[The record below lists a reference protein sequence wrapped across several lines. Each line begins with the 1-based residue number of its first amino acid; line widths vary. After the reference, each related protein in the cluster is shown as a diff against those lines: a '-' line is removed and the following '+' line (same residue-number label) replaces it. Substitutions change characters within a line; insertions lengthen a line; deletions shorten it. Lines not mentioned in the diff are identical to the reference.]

1 MMGDF
6 IMVRARVDD
15 ELHVKKKQH
24 LFAFIKMY
32 KVCTSGE
39 INSSDKEALQ
49 VSDYLYNHWNT
60 TLCFNNYTNTQAC
73 FAKWQI

>member
-49 VSDYLYNHWNT
+49 VSDYLYNH
-60 TLCFNNYTNTQAC
+60 
-73 FAKWQI
+73 